1 MTKTSETTSSSNN
14 LRAVD
19 AFSGA
24 GGLSAGLISAGY
36 EILTAIEMDRS
47 VQSTYR
53 RNHPRVHLIDADIR
67 TVDSQKFQ
75 GIIPDMK
82 IDLLVGCPP
91 CQGFTSL
98 TSKYRRN
105 DIRNL
110 LVREMSRL
118 TSFLMPRAVMME
130 NVPGLLNKGRRF
142 YDELRH
148 QLEKMGYMVQEGVLD
163 VADFGVPQ
171 RRRRM
176 VLLAG
181 HGFTIPLPQ
190 PTHARD
196 GEGGLRPWTTVRDT
210 LEQIDRQPVELP
222 DARKRGALAPDDW
235 HVVRQMSIENK
246 NRIKM
251 TVAGKSREQLPE
263 NLRPECH
270 QDGYRGFSNTYG
282 RMEWDAPAPTIT
294 AGCTTFSKGRFGHPE
309 EDRTISVREAALLQ
323 TFPIDYRFETQY
335 MDHVCKMIG
344 NALPPLFAEVL
355 ARQVKKALEE
365 NS

>member
-1 MTKTSETTSSSNN
+1 MNNPTAMSHKRETMT
-14 LRAVD
+14 AFD

-24 GGLSAGLISAGY
+24 GGLTIGLKSAQFRVLG
-36 EILTAIEMDRS
+36 AIENDAAILP
-47 VQSTYR
+47 TYR
-53 RNHPRVHLIDADIR
+53 QNHREIKIFGRSIEQIQDEELLFLQKNN
-67 TVDSQKFQ
+67 TVDV
-75 GIIPDMK
+75 
-82 IDLLVGCPP
+82 LAGCPP

-98 TSKYRRN
+98 TSKYRRF
-105 DIRNL
+105 DTRNL
-110 LVREMSRL
+110 LVKEMARL
-118 TSFLMPRAVMME
+118 ARIWHPRAIMME
-130 NVPGLLNKGRRF
+130 NVPGLLGKGRQL
-142 YDELRH
+142 YEELRH
-148 QLEKMGYMVQEGVLD
+148 HLEEIGYLVQEGVLD

-181 HGFTIPLPQ
+181 YGFAIPLPQ
-190 PTHARD
+190 PTHARN
-196 GEGGLRPWTTVRDT
+196 GEGGLRPWVTVRDT
-210 LEQIDRQPVELP
+210 LAQIERRPVELP
-222 DARKRGALAPDDW
+222 NARKYGALAPNDW
-235 HVVRQMSIENK
+235 HVVRQMSTKNIE
-246 NRIKM
+246 RIKA

-323 TFPIDYRFETQY
+323 TFPINYRFETPY
-335 MDHVCKMIG
+335 MEHACKMIG

-355 ARQVKKALEE
+355 ARQVRTALEE
-365 NS
+365 NG